1 MYDIDND
8 KREPLTAES
17 IRRDLFRYSKIDTA
31 FFFFVATLC
40 SLLGLAVAAMF
51 DHHPIAYLL
60 VFIDVWLPAI
70 FIYWEAFTEL
80 AFRLRANGKVPRVVE
95 DTVRDIGYDER
106 NESFFWQRIHKTALS
121 TRMFPRGRRGT
132 TRDAMYFAQYGRTI
146 VPDTLSRMV
155 SVGEACYLVLDKHD
169 NILYVYSTRTHRATP
184 GLIEPRAKAEAE

>member
-17 IRRDLFRYSKIDTA
+17 IRKDLFRYSKIDTVV
-31 FFFFVATLC
+31 FFFFATLC
-40 SLLGLAVAAMF
+40 ALLGLAIVAMF
-51 DHHPIAYLL
+51 DHHPIAYLI
-60 VFIDVWLPAI
+60 VFIDAWLPAI

-80 AFRLRANGKVPRVVE
+80 AFRRRINGQVPRVVE
-95 DTVRDIGYDER
+95 DTVRSIGYDER

-132 TRDAMYFAQYGRTI
+132 VRDAMYFSQYGRTI

-155 SVGEACYLVLDKHD
+155 AIGESCYLVLDQRD
-169 NILYVYSTRTHRATP
+169 NILYVYSKRSHRATP
-184 GLIEPRAKAEAE
+184 GLIEEKRS